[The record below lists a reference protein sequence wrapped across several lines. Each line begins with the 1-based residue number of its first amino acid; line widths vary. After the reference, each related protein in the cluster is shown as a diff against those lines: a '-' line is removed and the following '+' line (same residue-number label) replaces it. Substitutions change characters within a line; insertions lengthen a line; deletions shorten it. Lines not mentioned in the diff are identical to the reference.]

1 MRFQVSLRGMS
12 VCVAIAA
19 SAMLVGCGS
28 GVVPVPSP
36 QSGTPSSPSSGT
48 PSSPSSGT
56 PSTPST
62 GSPGTGNGVSGNVYG
77 GQSPLSGANVYLY
90 AAGSS
95 GYGAGATSLLNG
107 SGAVTTN
114 STGAF
119 SIAGAYTCPSGNT
132 QVYVVAV
139 GGDAGG
145 GANSSAVLMSALGN
159 CSNVGSTHIVVNEVT
174 TAASVFALAQFMTP
188 GSTAV
193 GTSSTNQTGLVNAFR
208 TVTNLYDG
216 ETGQTRTK
224 TPAGNG
230 TIPTSTINSLANA
243 LGACV
248 DSAGGSAACTKLFQA
263 TAVGGAAPR
272 DTLAAIL
279 NIALNPG
286 MNLKSLTLSGPYTP
300 ALAGAP
306 NDWTLSVEYTGGGL
320 NQGQLIAADG
330 AGNIWVPNAVDPG
343 TLSEFS
349 TVGEPL
355 SGNTGFSG
363 GGLSYPQ
370 AVAVDLQGNV
380 WAANVGNNTV
390 SKHTSSGSP
399 LSGSG
404 FTAAGL
410 KEPYALAVDA
420 NGNVFTTNGN
430 DTVTKLNASGTAVA
444 QFQQGG
450 LDFPYAVAVDSSQ
463 NVWVANYGVTNSV
476 SKFSNTGAPAASVGF
491 TGGGLSG
498 AVGVAIDANGNA
510 WVANFD
516 NAVVSKLDSS
526 GAPLSGSGY
535 AVPADVASI
544 AVDGSNTIWTANADG
559 SISHLANTGTAISPA
574 TGYISNGATA
584 EVGIAID
591 ASGNVWTTDNYVNSI
606 FEYVGAASPAAVPLQ
621 AAVKNKQLGKR
632 P

>member
-1 MRFQVSLRGMS
+1 MRFQVSLRGMGM
-12 VCVAIAA
+12 CVAFAA
-19 SAMLVGCGS
+19 SVMLVGCGS
-28 GVVPVPSP
+28 GVVPVPSAG
-36 QSGTPSSPSSGT
+36 SSAGTPSTPSSGT
-48 PSSPSSGT
+48 PSN
-56 PSTPST
+56 PST
-62 GSPGTGNGVSGNVYG
+62 GSPGTGNGISGNVYG
-77 GQSPLSGANVYLY
+77 GQTPLSAANVFLY
-90 AAGSS
+90 AAGTS
-95 GYGAGATSLLNG
+95 GYGAGATSLLSG
-107 SGAVTTN
+107 TGAVTTN
-114 STGAF
+114 SSGAF
-119 SIAGAYTCPSGNT
+119 SIAGAYTCPSAST
-132 QVYVVAV
+132 QVYAVAV
-139 GGDAGG
+139 GGDSGG

-159 CSNVGSTHIVVNEVT
+159 CGDVGSKHIVLNEAT
-174 TAASVFALAQFMTP
+174 TVASVYALAQFMTP

-193 GTSSTNQTGLVNAFR
+193 GTSSTNQSGLVNAFR

-230 TIPTSTINSLANA
+230 TVPTSTINSLANVLA
-243 LGACV
+243 ACV
-248 DSAGGSAACTKLFQA
+248 DSPGGSAACTKLFQA
-263 TAVGGAAPR
+263 TTVGGTAPR
-272 DTLAAIL
+272 DTLAAML
-279 NIALNPG
+279 NVALNPG
-286 MNLKSLTLSGPYTP
+286 MNLKSLTLSGPFTP

-306 NDWTLSVEYTGGGL
+306 NDWTLSLEYTGGGL

-355 SGNTGFSG
+355 SGNAGFPG

-380 WAANVGNNTV
+380 WTANVGNNTV
-390 SKHTSSGSP
+390 SKHTSGGSP
-399 LSGSG
+399 LSGTG
-404 FTAAGL
+404 FTGSGL
-410 KEPYALAVDA
+410 KEPYALAIDG

-430 DTVTKLNASGTAVA
+430 DTVTKLSASGVGVA

-463 NVWVANYGVTNSV
+463 NVWVSNYGVTNSV
-476 SKFSNTGAPAASVGF
+476 SKFSNTGTAAASSGF

-544 AVDGSNTIWTANADG
+544 AVDGNNTVWTANTDG
-559 SISHLANTGTAISPA
+559 SISHLSNTGAAISPA